1 MINNQFYGMP
11 YSNTPPKPQQDLITN
26 LFGNIQNFQMQKQ
39 MIEQQI
45 QQSGQSP
52 EQLVRGLISN
62 GQMTQEQFMQYSQI
76 ANALSSMMQ

>member
-1 MINNQFYGMP
+1 MLSNQFYSTP
-11 YSNTPPKPQQDLITN
+11 YSNTPQKPQQDLITN
-26 LFGNIQNFQMQKQ
+26 IFCNIQNFQMQKQ
-39 MIEQQI
+39 MIEQQL

-76 ANALSSMMQ
+76 ANALSSMM